1 MGVVIKEL
9 IIQGRI
15 NGNSSPSEEDLIKI
29 IREEIKNNTKNTSLT
44 QKAKN
49 DLIEE
54 CKESVLNS
62 LEFKL
67 RY

>member
-9 IIQGRI
+9 IIQGKI
-15 NGNSSPSEEDLIKI
+15 NGNSTPTEEDLIKI
-29 IREEIKNNTKNTSLT
+29 IREEIKNNSKNTQLT
-44 QKAKN
+44 QKNKN

-54 CKESVLNS
+54 CKNSVLDA
-62 LEFKL
+62 LESKL